1 VVWHKEKKITMGHSG
16 FSSMDFDA
24 GVRGLASSGST
35 FSRSATAVSTGV
47 RNIADILDPRKL
59 KNGMR
64 ESCFAPGFNDATPI
78 IVALDGTGS
87 MEHVPHDMQ
96 KQLPKLIDMITEKGI
111 SDHPNVMF
119 MMFGDERATPPDAA
133 FQMSQFEIGS
143 KELLTALNEM
153 IIPGNGGGNNGEAY
167 HLAFYAAANHTR
179 IESFERDGAKGY
191 FFLIEDEQPFYDSG
205 DPAVHGTTPAL
216 AKEVFGD
223 RIQSEIPMLESVR
236 KTCERYH
243 VFVIRPGH
251 TNHGTNKSI
260 KKMWQKLLSDAGENP
275 EYVLE
280 VPETSDIVPTMAAA
294 IGRLAGETEDDLAD
308 VLKSKGIRGVSA
320 ALIATQ
326 ALVPVARGAIVAGK
340 VSGGA
345 LATSS
350 GSRKG
355 RKRTTH

>member
-1 VVWHKEKKITMGHSG
+1 MGGSN
-16 FSSMDFDA
+16 FSSIDFDA
-24 GVRGLASSGST
+24 GVSRLASSGAT
-35 FSRSATAVSTGV
+35 FRRSATAASTGV

-59 KNGMR
+59 KNGIR
-64 ESCFAPGFNDATPI
+64 ESCFAPGFVDATPI
-78 IVALDGTGS
+78 VVAIDGTGS
-87 MEHVPHDMQ
+87 MDQVPHDLQ
-96 KQLPKLIDMITEKGI
+96 KQLPKLIDIITEKGI

-119 MMFGDERATPPDAA
+119 MMFDDEHATPPDAA

-179 IESFERDGAKGY
+179 IESFERDGAKGF

-205 DPAVHGTTPAL
+205 DPAVRGTTPKIAQ
-216 AKEVFGD
+216 EVFGD
-223 RIQSEIPMLESVR
+223 KIQSEIPMLESVR

-243 VFVIRPGH
+243 VFIIRPGH
-251 TNHGTNKSI
+251 TSHGQNKSI

-294 IGRLAGETEDDLAD
+294 IGRLAGETEEDLAN
-308 VLKSKGIRGVSA
+308 VLTSKGIHGVSA
-320 ALIATQ
+320 ALTATQ
-326 ALVPVARGAIVAGK
+326 ALVPVSRGAIVAGK
-340 VSGGA
+340 VSGA
-345 LATSS
+345 IATSS
-350 GSRKG
+350 RASKG
-355 RKRTTH
+355 RKRATL